1 MKSIAPKDALA
12 QKIREL
18 ELLQDQQMEELKSS
32 LSELGQSVNPVN
44 LFRNAMQSVISTPGL
59 RTTVLDTA
67 IGAGAGF
74 LSRKLVVR
82 KSGNIFRKIAGTA
95 VQFLVTNLVRNKMP
109 EVKEKIIHPTN
120 GVGHPK

>member
-1 MKSIAPKDALA
+1 MKNKIAPKETLSAR
-12 QKIREL
+12 IREL
-18 ELLQDQQMEELKSS
+18 ELLEEQQMQELKGS
-32 LSELGQSVNPVN
+32 LSDLGDSVNPVN
-44 LFRNAMQSVISTPGL
+44 LFRNAMHSVVTTPGL
-59 RTTVLDTA
+59 RTTAIDTA
-67 IGAGAGF
+67 VSLGAGF

-120 GVGHPK
+120 GVGKH